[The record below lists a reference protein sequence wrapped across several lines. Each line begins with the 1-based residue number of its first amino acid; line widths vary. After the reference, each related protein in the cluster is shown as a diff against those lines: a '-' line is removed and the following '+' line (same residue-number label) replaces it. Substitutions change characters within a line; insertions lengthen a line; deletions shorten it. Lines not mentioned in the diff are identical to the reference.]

1 MGGRERKREARLLPS
16 KNLNVTLYMEK
27 RVQVGS
33 EVGKEAKG
41 SIIWVR
47 KLFYTFRFKEK
58 PSPCVSQSVQ
68 KVRREKN
75 KKEM

>member
-1 MGGRERKREARLLPS
+1 MGREGKKREARLLPS

-47 KLFYTFRFKEK
+47 KLFYAFRF
-58 PSPCVSQSVQ
+58 
-68 KVRREKN
+68 
-75 KKEM
+75 